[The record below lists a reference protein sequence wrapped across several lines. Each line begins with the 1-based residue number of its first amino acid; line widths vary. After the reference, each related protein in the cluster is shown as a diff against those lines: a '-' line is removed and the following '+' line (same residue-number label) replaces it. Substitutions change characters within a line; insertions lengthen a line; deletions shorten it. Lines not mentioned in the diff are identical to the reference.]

1 MKRNDKT
8 GRIIKDIRVEKLMK
22 KKTTMTVTDI
32 RCLAEGIYSM
42 KLQYPERDLP
52 VEVKPGQFA
61 GLYPND
67 PSMLLPRPI
76 SICKWDPER
85 GELRFVFRAAG
96 AGTESL
102 AAQKAGDRVDM
113 LGVLGNGTESL
124 AAQKAGDRVDMLG
137 VLGNGYDLSKL
148 SGRKVLLLGGGIGI
162 PPMVELAAAL
172 SELPGTEVT
181 AAMGYRSSDLF
192 LTEELQQYGRLLI
205 ATEDGSVGTKGNVLD
220 AVRENE
226 VRADAVC
233 ACGPMPML
241 RAVKKYAKEQG
252 IPAYISLEE
261 RMACG
266 VGACLGCVTKTAE
279 VDSHSHV
286 RNARI
291 CTEGPVFEAE
301 EVEI

>member
-96 AGTESL
+96 A
-102 AAQKAGDRVDM
+102 
-113 LGVLGNGTESL
+113 GTESL

-241 RAVKKYAKEQG
+241 RAVKIYAKEQG

>member
-1 MKRNDKT
+1 
-8 GRIIKDIRVEKLMK
+8 MK
-22 KKTTMTVTDI
+22 KKTTMTVTDVK
-32 RCLAEGIYSM
+32 CLAEGIYSM
-42 KLQYPERDLP
+42 KLQYPEWDMP
-52 VEVKPGQFA
+52 EEVKPGQFA

-67 PSMLLPRPI
+67 PSKLLPRPI
-76 SICKWDPER
+76 SICRWDPDR
-85 GELRFVFRAAG
+85 GELRFVFRVAG
-96 AGTESL
+96 PGT
-102 AAQKAGDRVDM
+102 A
-113 LGVLGNGTESL
+113 SL

-148 SGRKVLLLGGGIGI
+148 SGKKVLLLGGGIGI

-172 SELPGTEVT
+172 SALPGTEVT
-181 AAMGYRSSDLF
+181 AAMGYRDSALF
-192 LTEELQQYGRLLI
+192 LTKELETFGRLLI

-220 AVRENE
+220 AVRENAVE
-226 VRADAVC
+226 ADAVC

-241 RAVKKYAKEQG
+241 RAVKKFAQERG

-266 VGACLGCVTKTAE
+266 VGACLGCVTKTAK
-279 VDSHSHV
+279 VDSHSHG

-291 CTEGPVFEAE
+291 CTEGPVFDAE

>member
-1 MKRNDKT
+1 
-8 GRIIKDIRVEKLMK
+8 
-22 KKTTMTVTDI
+22 
-32 RCLAEGIYSM
+32 M
-42 KLQYPERDLP
+42 KLQYPERNLP

-113 LGVLGNGTESL
+113 LGVLGNG
-124 AAQKAGDRVDMLG
+124 
-137 VLGNGYDLSKL
+137 YDLSKL

-172 SELPGTEVT
+172 SALPGTEVT
-181 AAMGYRSSDLF
+181 AAMGYRDSALF
-192 LTEELQQYGRLLI
+192 LTKELETFGRLLI

-220 AVRENE
+220 AVRENAVE
-226 VRADAVC
+226 ADAVC

-241 RAVKKYAKEQG
+241 RAVKKFAQERG

-266 VGACLGCVTKTAE
+266 VGACLGCVTKTAK

-291 CTEGPVFEAE
+291 CTEGPVFDAE